1 MSKSDNQQSM
11 SEALRSFLEKNNL
24 QKGLDQVSVAETWNE
39 VMGPGVARY
48 TRAVRLQRETL
59 YVYLTSSVLREELSL
74 GNSKI
79 ISMLNEQLGRE
90 IIKTL
95 VLQ

>member
-11 SEALRSFLEKNNL
+11 SEALRSFLKKNNL
-24 QKGLDQVSVAETWNE
+24 QKGIDQVSVAETWNE
-39 VMGPGVARY
+39 VMGPGVANY
-48 TRAVRLQRETL
+48 TRSVRLQGNTL

-79 ISMLNEQLGRE
+79 ISLLNEQLGRE
-90 IIKTL
+90 IVRTL

>member
-1 MSKSDNQQSM
+1 M
-11 SEALRSFLEKNNL
+11 SEALRSFLDKNNL

-59 YVYLTSSVLREELSL
+59 HVYLTSSVLREELSL

-79 ISMLNEQLGRE
+79 IKMLNEQLGRE

>member
-39 VMGPGVARY
+39 VMGPGVASY

>member
-39 VMGPGVARY
+39 VMGPGVAGY